1 MKALKLSNN
10 EFSDIDIGSYKDIQR
25 ICGSSLDIQEYPI
38 FTKKG
43 IGVLSSSNSTVVSF
57 KVIHSNSNE
66 PADCICGDIFFV
78 GQKGADDSY
87 SLAELTSE
95 QRDFII
101 STLIK
106 DGDTYKV
113 LEE

>member
-1 MKALKLSNN
+1 MKALKLSNGG
-10 EFSDIDIGSYKDIQR
+10 FFDIDIKSYADIQR
-25 ICGSSLDIQEYPI
+25 MCGSSLDIQEYTA
-38 FTKKG
+38 FTKRG
-43 IGVLSSSNSTVVSF
+43 IGVLSSNSTNISL
-57 KVIHSNSNE
+57 KVIKSDKST
-66 PADCICGDIFFV
+66 DFICGDIFFV

-87 SLAELTSE
+87 VLSELTSE